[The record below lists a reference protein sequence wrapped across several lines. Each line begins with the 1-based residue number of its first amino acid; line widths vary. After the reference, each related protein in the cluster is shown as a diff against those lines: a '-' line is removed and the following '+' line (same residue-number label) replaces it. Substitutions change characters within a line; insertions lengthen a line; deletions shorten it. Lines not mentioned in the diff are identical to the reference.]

1 MKLDILRLS
10 QTIGVNCTVTSDK
23 ERDRSVSGKKKEE
36 KKQQVSRKLN

>member
-23 ERDRSVSGKKKEE
+23 ERDRSVSGKKK
-36 KKQQVSRKLN
+36 KKKSSRSPGN